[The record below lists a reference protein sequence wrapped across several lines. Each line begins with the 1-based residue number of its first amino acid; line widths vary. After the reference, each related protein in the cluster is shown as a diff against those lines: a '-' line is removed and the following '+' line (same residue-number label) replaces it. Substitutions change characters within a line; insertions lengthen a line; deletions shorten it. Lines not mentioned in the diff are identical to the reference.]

1 MPADDYI
8 ASFENAQD
16 AFISEVDKLEEDGL
30 SAAEILAILASIN
43 MAIYFLE
50 DLGMSSAVSVIDAD
64 ILAILDSLPSFGQ
77 VTELQ
82 LTAFR
87 NIVNNSVISYTQ
99 SLGDD
104 LRNIMMQGITNGSS
118 KDEIRNMMR
127 RSAKGRRVE
136 NIINEALRTFEQSV
150 IAEMARDLPH
160 STLFTYVGPLDA
172 KTRPLCRHIL
182 ARSPLTRSQIESRFP
197 GAFLDRGGYN
207 CRHLWL
213 PNEPINKKQRQSAH
227 ESISG
232 QTRPKTLKEYYESA

>member
-150 IAEMARDLPH
+150 IAEMARDLPVN
-160 STLFTYVGPLDA
+160 TLFSYVGPLDE